1 MPGLPLLLGQY
12 SSVPGQRDSSLF
24 CYGFSGFILDC
35 GGLICSVARAS
46 GSLAWLNVFILLV
59 ACECSFLCL
68 LYF

>member
-46 GSLAWLNVFILLV
+46 GALAW
-59 ACECSFLCL
+59 
-68 LYF
+68 